1 MYDCSLNIHKLH
13 NLCDISDTYFRQ
25 IFVLKFGTTPQK
37 YITSRRLSHA
47 KSIIDS
53 GDFHTISEVAASV
66 GFSDPLYFSKVFKK
80 MYGVSPSDLGSL

>member
-25 IFVLKFGTTPQK
+25 IFVSKFGTTPQK